1 MPYFVFRV
9 SIDKKKLTEL
19 KVFESFLQ
27 AKDFCREQR
36 KEQKTDDMD
45 TIRMVHAK
53 DKKEATMLLGE
64 KHKPSSPLEEWEA

>member
-19 KVFESFLQ
+19 EVFEKFIP
-27 AKDFCREQR
+27 AKGYCRDIR
-36 KEQKTDDMD
+36 KKQPAGESDI
-45 TIRMVHAK
+45 IRMVHAK
-53 DKKEATMLLGE
+53 DKKEAKMLLGD

>member
-9 SIDKKKLTEL
+9 SIDKKILTEL
-19 KVFESFLQ
+19 DVFDKFIP
-27 AKDFCREQR
+27 AKDYCRDIR
-36 KEQKTDDMD
+36 KKQPAGEPG

-53 DKKEATMLLGE
+53 DKKEAKMLLGE

>member
-9 SIDKKKLTEL
+9 SIDKKDLTEL
-19 KVFESFLQ
+19 EVFEKFMP
-27 AKDFCREQR
+27 AKNYCRELR
-36 KEQKTDDMD
+36 KEQPAGDTD

-53 DKKEATMLLGE
+53 NTKEAKMLLGE